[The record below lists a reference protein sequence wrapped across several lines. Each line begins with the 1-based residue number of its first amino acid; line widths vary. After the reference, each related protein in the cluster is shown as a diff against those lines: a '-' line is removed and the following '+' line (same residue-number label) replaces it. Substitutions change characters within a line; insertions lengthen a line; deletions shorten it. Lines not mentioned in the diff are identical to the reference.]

1 MGSIPPVEH
10 CLRCM
15 KLTMRKSILAIVL
28 LLLTFVGLTYWSVSG
43 TSEKFGTCEIIGF
56 SDIENIDF
64 MAHDSVLVAASTL
77 YMGDGIK
84 RIMQGE
90 QAVPGGL
97 GNTR

>member
-1 MGSIPPVEH
+1 M
-10 CLRCM
+10 
-15 KLTMRKSILAIVL
+15 
-28 LLLTFVGLTYWSVSG
+28 SG

-90 QAVPGGL
+90 QYREAWATPVRVPIVFLDTLMGGMEVIEEGGGWHGL
-97 GNTR
+97 HP